1 MVSDAELSV
10 LKTMSEAVG
19 VDMMLYQSEE
29 QNGEYQGANGFYR
42 NGTVY
47 LDVHAGATKTTEQ
60 SAILLTA
67 AHELTHY
74 LRENNA
80 EAYTELQDFVMQ
92 HLIESGT
99 DIETLAK
106 KKVDKERGLISME
119 DAAEEVI
126 ADSCE
131 MMLENTQVPQ
141 MMAKE
146 NPGLFTQ
153 IREWLAEFA
162 AKLRRAF
169 EGVQARSAEAQAM
182 MQYAEELQQMWD
194 NALAGAAQNVRNNAQ
209 AEADNGTNTANN
221 GTDTANNGTDAAN
234 NGTTRGKSKRSIR
247 EIGDTDMRYVKA
259 DRQVLFGNDP
269 REWGEQL
276 TKYINKEIRKGN
288 DVLLTAPDGE
298 IIKLTA
304 TTAEK
309 GAFRNTWY
317 DNRGI
322 PHLLT
327 DAEYETKLNAEAH
340 IDELVQVSED
350 KYKGKPNV
358 PDDNGIHGSFAKDG
372 WRYRQAYFMDHDG
385 QYYDLTLSVAYGR
398 NGKVAYNVAG
408 IKKRSF
414 PEKHGSSNPKT
425 GAQGKT
431 SLDERVSQPAGE
443 VKGKS
448 SMRERDEDLQKK
460 YPKLN
465 LNEDISE
472 LDGVP
477 AVELTDGSVLPILD
491 RDRYPTHVS
500 SIEGNRI
507 DVDDLGSGGWIGDG
521 VYDPSFTSDTA
532 RYIERKQAGKRVAE
546 LRGVP
551 FNQFEDNGKSSMRDN
566 TTDDTAA
573 ERKGRQESYA
583 NLRAENA
590 KLREQLD
597 YWKGQTKLT
606 KEKTVRK
613 TDADAYAKRLT
624 EQLHNPKAREQV
636 ADEIKRMGD
645 YIVQTPGSELSYT
658 EVKDWALAIADYALQ
673 DSQTVIDVSQAGKVQ
688 SGISQYLGNEVVP
701 KMSGANRAFVN
712 SFVKLHV
719 KIVLTA
725 SEKRRKQRKSARGET
740 TQTIDIKG
748 KVRSFND
755 FGLSLIWS
763 EWGDLN
769 SRPLGPEP
777 SALPSALHPVRQLL
791 YYSFQS
797 PTCQAK
803 LSNK

>member
-1 MVSDAELSV
+1 
-10 LKTMSEAVG
+10 
-19 VDMMLYQSEE
+19 
-29 QNGEYQGANGFYR
+29 
-42 NGTVY
+42 
-47 LDVHAGATKTTEQ
+47 
-60 SAILLTA
+60 
-67 AHELTHY
+67 
-74 LRENNA
+74 
-80 EAYTELQDFVMQ
+80 MQ

-141 MMAKE
+141 IMAKE
-146 NPGLFTQ
+146 NPGLFAQ

-169 EGVQARSAEAQAM
+169 EGVQARSTEAQAM

-194 NALAGAAQNVRNNAQ
+194 NALAGAAQNVRNNGTDATN
-209 AEADNGTNTANN
+209 NGTNTANN
-221 GTDTANNGTDAAN
+221 GTNGKN
-234 NGTTRGKSKRSIR
+234 KRSIR
-247 EIGDTDMRYVKA
+247 EIGDTGMRYVKA

-309 GAFRNTWY
+309 GAFRNVWY
-317 DNRGI
+317 DTKGV

-350 KYKGKPNV
+350 KYKGKPNM
-358 PDDNGIHGSFAKDG
+358 PDENNLHGEFAKDG
-372 WRYRQAYFMDHDG
+372 WRYRQAYFMDHDCK
-385 QYYDLTLSVAYGR
+385 YYDLTLSVAYGR
-398 NGKVAYNVAG
+398 NGKIAYNIAN
-408 IKKRSF
+408 IKERSL
-414 PEKHGSSNPKT
+414 PQVRGSSNPKT
-425 GAQGKT
+425 GAQGGKA
-431 SLDERVSQPAGE
+431 SLDVRVSQPTGE
-443 VKGKS
+443 VK
-448 SMRERDEDLQKK
+448 
-460 YPKLN
+460 
-465 LNEDISE
+465 
-472 LDGVP
+472 
-477 AVELTDGSVLPILD
+477 
-491 RDRYPTHVS
+491 
-500 SIEGNRI
+500 
-507 DVDDLGSGGWIGDG
+507 
-521 VYDPSFTSDTA
+521 
-532 RYIERKQAGKRVAE
+532 
-546 LRGVP
+546 
-551 FNQFEDNGKSSMRDN
+551 GKSSMRDN

-597 YWKGQTKLT
+597 YWKGQTKRT

-624 EQLHNPKAREQV
+624 KQLHNPKAREQV

-658 EVKDWALAIADYALQ
+658 EAKDWALAIADYVLQ
-673 DSQTVIDVSQAGKVQ
+673 DSQTVIDDSQADKVQ

-701 KMSGANRAFVN
+701 KMSGANRALVN
-712 SFVKLHV
+712 PLVKMHV

-725 SEKRRKQRKSARGET
+725 SERRCAQRKS
-740 TQTIDIKG
+740 
-748 KVRSFND
+748 
-755 FGLSLIWS
+755 
-763 EWGDLN
+763 
-769 SRPLGPEP
+769 EP
-777 SALPSALHPVRQLL
+777 DE
-791 YYSFQS
+791 
-797 PTCQAK
+797 
-803 LSNK
+803 

>member
-1 MVSDAELSV
+1 
-10 LKTMSEAVG
+10 
-19 VDMMLYQSEE
+19 
-29 QNGEYQGANGFYR
+29 
-42 NGTVY
+42 
-47 LDVHAGATKTTEQ
+47 
-60 SAILLTA
+60 
-67 AHELTHY
+67 
-74 LRENNA
+74 
-80 EAYTELQDFVMQ
+80 MQ

-146 NPGLFTQ
+146 NPGLFAQ

-194 NALAGAAQNVRNNAQ
+194 NALAGAAQNTRNNTRNARNNAQ
-209 AEADNGTNTANN
+209 AETDNGTT
-221 GTDTANNGTDAAN
+221 AAN
-234 NGTTRGKSKRSIR
+234 NGTTAANNGTDSANNGTKSGKSKRSIR
-247 EIGDTDMRYVKA
+247 EIGDTGMRYVKA

-317 DNRGI
+317 DNSGI

-350 KYKGKPNV
+350 RRKGRPNA

-372 WRYRQAYFMDHDG
+372 WRYRGAYFMDHDG
-385 QYYDLTLSVAYGR
+385 KYYEVTISVAYGA
-398 NGKVAYNVAG
+398 NGKVAYNIAE

-414 PEKHGSSNPKT
+414 PEKNGSSNPKT

-431 SLDERVSQPAGE
+431 SLDARISQPTGE

-448 SMRERDEDLQKK
+448 SMRERDDAADVKTAEK
-460 YPKLN
+460 YFGTTYKIAEAGYL
-465 LNEDISE
+465 
-472 LDGVP
+472 
-477 AVELTDGSVLPILD
+477 LTDGKLLDFSGRHEGAPVGYRSVDHRDISDAFDGDYGDDSYTGGMIQFMQAGNIRLSPESGGINLSVKPNKQQLDTLDRYISNFRGEVILD
-491 RDRYPTHVS
+491 IDNANGDTVVSVEYPKRTYSKRIINDINEYFDNGTIPEQS
-500 SIEGNRI
+500 S
-507 DVDDLGSGGWIGDG
+507 DLGQ
-521 VYDPSFTSDTA
+521 F
-532 RYIERKQAGKRVAE
+532 RY
-546 LRGVP
+546 
-551 FNQFEDNGKSSMRDN
+551 SMRDN

-613 TDADAYAKRLT
+613 TDVDAYAKRLT
-624 EQLHNPKAREQV
+624 ERLHNPEAREQV

-658 EVKDWALAIADYALQ
+658 EAKDWALAIADLKFRSYQIKAQ
-673 DSQTVIDVSQAGKVQ
+673 R
-688 SGISQYLGNEVVP
+688 SGFDLERRS
-701 KMSGANRAFVN
+701 SGA
-712 SFVKLHV
+712 
-719 KIVLTA
+719 
-725 SEKRRKQRKSARGET
+725 SAR
-740 TQTIDIKG
+740 
-748 KVRSFND
+748 R
-755 FGLSLIWS
+755 
-763 EWGDLN
+763 
-769 SRPLGPEP
+769 
-777 SALPSALHPVRQLL
+777 LL
-791 YYSFQS
+791 M
-797 PTCQAK
+797 
-803 LSNK
+803 

>member
-1 MVSDAELSV
+1 
-10 LKTMSEAVG
+10 
-19 VDMMLYQSEE
+19 
-29 QNGEYQGANGFYR
+29 
-42 NGTVY
+42 
-47 LDVHAGATKTTEQ
+47 
-60 SAILLTA
+60 
-67 AHELTHY
+67 
-74 LRENNA
+74 
-80 EAYTELQDFVMQ
+80 
-92 HLIESGT
+92 
-99 DIETLAK
+99 
-106 KKVDKERGLISME
+106 
-119 DAAEEVI
+119 
-126 ADSCE
+126 
-131 MMLENTQVPQ
+131 
-141 MMAKE
+141 
-146 NPGLFTQ
+146 
-153 IREWLAEFA
+153 
-162 AKLRRAF
+162 
-169 EGVQARSAEAQAM
+169 
-182 MQYAEELQQMWD
+182 
-194 NALAGAAQNVRNNAQ
+194 
-209 AEADNGTNTANN
+209 
-221 GTDTANNGTDAAN
+221 
-234 NGTTRGKSKRSIR
+234 
-247 EIGDTDMRYVKA
+247 MRYVKA

-385 QYYDLTLSVAYGR
+385 KYYDLTLSVAHGR
-398 NGKVAYNVAG
+398 DGKVAYNIAE

-414 PEKHGSSNPKT
+414 PEKNGSSNPKT
-425 GAQGKT
+425 GAQGKA
-431 SLDERVSQPAGE
+431 SLDARVSQPAGE

-500 SIEGNRI
+500 FIDGNRI
-507 DVDDLGSGGWIGDG
+507 DVDDLRSGGWIGDG

-551 FNQFEDNGKSSMRDN
+551 FNQFEDDGKSSMRDN

-673 DSQTVIDVSQAGKVQ
+673 DSQTVIDDSQADKVQ

-701 KMSGANRAFVN
+701 KMSGANRALVN
-712 SFVKLHV
+712 PLVKMHV

-725 SEKRRKQRKSARGET
+725 SEKR
-740 TQTIDIKG
+740 
-748 KVRSFND
+748 
-755 FGLSLIWS
+755 
-763 EWGDLN
+763 
-769 SRPLGPEP
+769 
-777 SALPSALHPVRQLL
+777 
-791 YYSFQS
+791 
-797 PTCQAK
+797 
-803 LSNK
+803 

>member
-10 LKTMSEAVG
+10 LKTMSKAVG

-126 ADSCE
+126 ADSCK

-221 GTDTANNGTDAAN
+221 GTDAAN

-247 EIGDTDMRYVKA
+247 EIGDTGMRYVKA

-309 GAFRNTWY
+309 GAFRNVER
-317 DNRGI
+317 DKNGRL
-322 PHLLT
+322 HVQT

-350 KYKGKPNV
+350 KRRGKPNT
-358 PDDNGIHGSFAKDG
+358 PDENKIHGEFAKDG
-372 WRYRQAYFMDHDG
+372 WRYRGAYFMDHDG
-385 QYYDLTLSVAYGR
+385 EYYEVTISVAHGSS
-398 NGKVAYNVAG
+398 GKVVYNIAE

-414 PEKHGSSNPKT
+414 PQSNGSSNPKT
-425 GAQGKT
+425 GAQGRKA
-431 SLDERVSQPAGE
+431 SLDARVSQPAGE

-477 AVELTDGSVLPILD
+477 AVELADGSVLPILD

-500 SIEGNRI
+500 FIEGNRI
-507 DVDDLGSGGWIGDG
+507 DVDDLRSGGWIGDG
-521 VYDPSFTSDTA
+521 VYDPC
-532 RYIERKQAGKRVAE
+532 GGC
-546 LRGVP
+546 L
-551 FNQFEDNGKSSMRDN
+551 
-566 TTDDTAA
+566 
-573 ERKGRQESYA
+573 
-583 NLRAENA
+583 NLRIF
-590 KLREQLD
+590 
-597 YWKGQTKLT
+597 Y
-606 KEKTVRK
+606 
-613 TDADAYAKRLT
+613 AY
-624 EQLHNPKAREQV
+624 
-636 ADEIKRMGD
+636 
-645 YIVQTPGSELSYT
+645 
-658 EVKDWALAIADYALQ
+658 
-673 DSQTVIDVSQAGKVQ
+673 
-688 SGISQYLGNEVVP
+688 ISN
-701 KMSGANRAFVN
+701 
-712 SFVKLHV
+712 
-719 KIVLTA
+719 
-725 SEKRRKQRKSARGET
+725 
-740 TQTIDIKG
+740 
-748 KVRSFND
+748 FN
-755 FGLSLIWS
+755 
-763 EWGDLN
+763 
-769 SRPLGPEP
+769 
-777 SALPSALHPVRQLL
+777 
-791 YYSFQS
+791 
-797 PTCQAK
+797 C
-803 LSNK
+803 

>member
-1 MVSDAELSV
+1 MTYRAATKDMVSDAELSV
-10 LKTMSEAVG
+10 LKTMSKAVG
-19 VDMMLYQSEE
+19 VDMVLYQSEE

-106 KKVDKERGLISME
+106 KKVDKERGLIPME

-146 NPGLFTQ
+146 NPGLFAQ

-182 MQYAEELQQMWD
+182 MQYAEELQQIWD

-209 AEADNGTNTANN
+209 AKADNGTTATNN
-221 GTDTANNGTDAAN
+221 GTTAAN
-234 NGTTRGKSKRSIR
+234 NGTKSGKSKRSIR
-247 EIGDTDMRYVKA
+247 EIGDTGMRYVKA

-309 GAFRNTWY
+309 GAFRNIWY
-317 DNRGI
+317 DTKGT

-327 DAEYETKLNAEAH
+327 DAEYEAKLNAEAH

-350 KYKGKPNV
+350 RRKGRPNA

-372 WRYRQAYFMDHDG
+372 WRYRGAYFMDHDG
-385 QYYDLTLSVAYGR
+385 KYYEVTISVAYGA
-398 NGKVAYNVAG
+398 NGKVAYNIAE

-414 PEKHGSSNPKT
+414 PQSNGSSSPKT
-425 GAQGKT
+425 GAQGRKA
-431 SLDERVSQPAGE
+431 SLDARVSQPAGE
-443 VKGKS
+443 VK
-448 SMRERDEDLQKK
+448 
-460 YPKLN
+460 
-465 LNEDISE
+465 
-472 LDGVP
+472 
-477 AVELTDGSVLPILD
+477 
-491 RDRYPTHVS
+491 
-500 SIEGNRI
+500 
-507 DVDDLGSGGWIGDG
+507 
-521 VYDPSFTSDTA
+521 
-532 RYIERKQAGKRVAE
+532 
-546 LRGVP
+546 
-551 FNQFEDNGKSSMRDN
+551 GKSSMRDN

-624 EQLHNPKAREQV
+624 EQLHNPEAREQV

-673 DSQTVIDVSQAGKVQ
+673 DSQTVIDDSQADKVQ

-701 KMSGANRAFVN
+701 KMSGANRALVN
-712 SFVKLHV
+712 PLVKMHV

-725 SEKRRKQRKSARGET
+725 SERR
-740 TQTIDIKG
+740 
-748 KVRSFND
+748 
-755 FGLSLIWS
+755 
-763 EWGDLN
+763 
-769 SRPLGPEP
+769 
-777 SALPSALHPVRQLL
+777 
-791 YYSFQS
+791 
-797 PTCQAK
+797 
-803 LSNK
+803 

>member
-10 LKTMSEAVG
+10 LKTMSKAVG
-19 VDMMLYQSEE
+19 VDMVLYQSEE

-47 LDVHAGATKTTEQ
+47 LDVHAGATKTTQQ

-106 KKVDKERGLISME
+106 QKVAKERGLISME

-146 NPGLFTQ
+146 NPGLFAQ
-153 IREWLAEFA
+153 IREWLAEFT

-194 NALAGAAQNVRNNAQ
+194 NALAGAAQNVRNNTQ
-209 AEADNGTNTANN
+209 TEANN
-221 GTDTANNGTDAAN
+221 GTTAAN
-234 NGTTRGKSKRSIR
+234 NGTTAANNGTTSGKNSFRGY
-247 EIGDTDMRYVKA
+247 D
-259 DRQVLFGNDP
+259 
-269 REWGEQL
+269 
-276 TKYINKEIRKGN
+276 KETG
-288 DVLLTAPDGE
+288 
-298 IIKLTA
+298 
-304 TTAEK
+304 
-309 GAFRNTWY
+309 
-317 DNRGI
+317 RGI
-322 PHLLT
+322 YESNFPKGTPKAAKAERILQYIQNVWSKKPITLVVENEDGSTRKIQAQFDPTYSEERGAQT
-327 DAEYETKLNAEAH
+327 DAKKLMGGNRHGTAAEQRVTLDLADDYYSIASDAVYNYSKAETGKENAAHKGVKQWHYFVNDILFQEYGEKETTPYRVT
-340 IDELVQVSED
+340 I
-350 KYKGKPNV
+350 NV
-358 PDDNGIHGSFAKDG
+358 KERS
-372 WRYRQAYFMDHDG
+372 DG
-385 QYYDLTLSVAYGR
+385 QYVYSFSAEKQNERPSTRQTLHADVTSTAESDEG
-398 NGKVAYNVAG
+398 NA
-408 IKKRSF
+408 RSF
-414 PEKHGSSNPKT
+414 NNSISRSEENDNTKF
-425 GAQGKT
+425 
-431 SLDERVSQPAGE
+431 SQ
-443 VKGKS
+443 
-448 SMRERDEDLQKK
+448 RERDEDLQKK

-500 SIEGNRI
+500 FIEGNRI
-507 DVDDLGSGGWIGDG
+507 DVDDLRSGGWIGDG

-551 FNQFEDNGKSSMRDN
+551 FNQFEDDGKSSMRDN

-597 YWKGQTKLT
+597 YWKGQTKRT

-613 TDADAYAKRLT
+613 TDVDAYAKRLT

-636 ADEIKRMGD
+636 ADELKRMGD

-658 EVKDWALAIADYALQ
+658 
-673 DSQTVIDVSQAGKVQ
+673 
-688 SGISQYLGNEVVP
+688 
-701 KMSGANRAFVN
+701 
-712 SFVKLHV
+712 
-719 KIVLTA
+719 
-725 SEKRRKQRKSARGET
+725 
-740 TQTIDIKG
+740 
-748 KVRSFND
+748 
-755 FGLSLIWS
+755 
-763 EWGDLN
+763 
-769 SRPLGPEP
+769 
-777 SALPSALHPVRQLL
+777 
-791 YYSFQS
+791 
-797 PTCQAK
+797 
-803 LSNK
+803 

>member
-1 MVSDAELSV
+1 
-10 LKTMSEAVG
+10 
-19 VDMMLYQSEE
+19 
-29 QNGEYQGANGFYR
+29 
-42 NGTVY
+42 
-47 LDVHAGATKTTEQ
+47 
-60 SAILLTA
+60 
-67 AHELTHY
+67 
-74 LRENNA
+74 
-80 EAYTELQDFVMQ
+80 MQ

-146 NPGLFTQ
+146 NPGLFVQ

-169 EGVQARSAEAQAM
+169 EGVQARCAEAQAM
-182 MQYAEELQQMWD
+182 MQYAEELQQIWD
-194 NALAGAAQNVRNNAQ
+194 NALAGAAQNVRNNTQ
-209 AEADNGTNTANN
+209 TEADN
-221 GTDTANNGTDAAN
+221 GTDTANNGTTSEKN
-234 NGTTRGKSKRSIR
+234 KRSIR
-247 EIGDTDMRYVKA
+247 EIGDTGMRYVKA
-259 DRQVLFGNDP
+259 DRQVLFGSDP

-298 IIKLTA
+298 IIKLSA

-431 SLDERVSQPAGE
+431 SLDGRVSQPAGE

-448 SMRERDEDLQKK
+448 SMR
-460 YPKLN
+460 
-465 LNEDISE
+465 
-472 LDGVP
+472 
-477 AVELTDGSVLPILD
+477 
-491 RDRYPTHVS
+491 
-500 SIEGNRI
+500 
-507 DVDDLGSGGWIGDG
+507 
-521 VYDPSFTSDTA
+521 
-532 RYIERKQAGKRVAE
+532 
-546 LRGVP
+546 
-551 FNQFEDNGKSSMRDN
+551 DN
-566 TTDDTAA
+566 TTDD
-573 ERKGRQESYA
+573 
-583 NLRAENA
+583 
-590 KLREQLD
+590 
-597 YWKGQTKLT
+597 
-606 KEKTVRK
+606 
-613 TDADAYAKRLT
+613 
-624 EQLHNPKAREQV
+624 
-636 ADEIKRMGD
+636 
-645 YIVQTPGSELSYT
+645 
-658 EVKDWALAIADYALQ
+658 
-673 DSQTVIDVSQAGKVQ
+673 
-688 SGISQYLGNEVVP
+688 
-701 KMSGANRAFVN
+701 F
-712 SFVKLHV
+712 
-719 KIVLTA
+719 
-725 SEKRRKQRKSARGET
+725 
-740 TQTIDIKG
+740 
-748 KVRSFND
+748 
-755 FGLSLIWS
+755 
-763 EWGDLN
+763 
-769 SRPLGPEP
+769 
-777 SALPSALHPVRQLL
+777 
-791 YYSFQS
+791 
-797 PTCQAK
+797 
-803 LSNK
+803 

>member
-1 MVSDAELSV
+1 MTYRAATKDMVSDAELSV
-10 LKTMSEAVG
+10 LKTMSKAVG
-19 VDMMLYQSEE
+19 VDMVLYQSEE

-146 NPGLFTQ
+146 NPGLFAQ

-182 MQYAEELQQMWD
+182 MQYAEELQQIWD
-194 NALAGAAQNVRNNAQ
+194 NALAGAARNTRNNTQNARNNAQ
-209 AEADNGTNTANN
+209 AETDNGTNTANN
-221 GTDTANNGTDAAN
+221 GTTTANNGTKS
-234 NGTTRGKSKRSIR
+234 GKNKRSIR
-247 EIGDTDMRYVKA
+247 EIGDTGMRYVKA

-309 GAFRNTWY
+309 GAFRNIWY
-317 DNRGI
+317 DAKGV

-350 KYKGKPNV
+350 KYKGKSNM
-358 PDDNGIHGSFAKDG
+358 PDENNLHGEFAKDG

-385 QYYDLTLSVAYGR
+385 KYYDLTLSVAYGR
-398 NGKVAYNVAG
+398 DGKIAYNIAN
-408 IKKRSF
+408 IKERSL
-414 PEKHGSSNPKT
+414 PQVRGSSNPKT
-425 GAQGKT
+425 GAQGGKA
-431 SLDERVSQPAGE
+431 SLDARVSQPAGE
-443 VKGKS
+443 VK
-448 SMRERDEDLQKK
+448 
-460 YPKLN
+460 
-465 LNEDISE
+465 
-472 LDGVP
+472 
-477 AVELTDGSVLPILD
+477 
-491 RDRYPTHVS
+491 
-500 SIEGNRI
+500 
-507 DVDDLGSGGWIGDG
+507 
-521 VYDPSFTSDTA
+521 
-532 RYIERKQAGKRVAE
+532 
-546 LRGVP
+546 
-551 FNQFEDNGKSSMRDN
+551 GKSSMRDN

-613 TDADAYAKRLT
+613 ADVDAYAKRLT
-624 EQLHNPKAREQV
+624 EQLHNPEAREQV

-658 EVKDWALAIADYALQ
+658 EVKDWALAIADLKFRSYQIKAQ
-673 DSQTVIDVSQAGKVQ
+673 R
-688 SGISQYLGNEVVP
+688 SGFDLERRS
-701 KMSGANRAFVN
+701 SGA
-712 SFVKLHV
+712 S
-719 KIVLTA
+719 T
-725 SEKRRKQRKSARGET
+725 RR
-740 TQTIDIKG
+740 
-748 KVRSFND
+748 
-755 FGLSLIWS
+755 
-763 EWGDLN
+763 
-769 SRPLGPEP
+769 
-777 SALPSALHPVRQLL
+777 LL
-791 YYSFQS
+791 M
-797 PTCQAK
+797 
-803 LSNK
+803 

>member
-1 MVSDAELSV
+1 
-10 LKTMSEAVG
+10 
-19 VDMMLYQSEE
+19 
-29 QNGEYQGANGFYR
+29 
-42 NGTVY
+42 
-47 LDVHAGATKTTEQ
+47 
-60 SAILLTA
+60 
-67 AHELTHY
+67 
-74 LRENNA
+74 
-80 EAYTELQDFVMQ
+80 MQ

-146 NPGLFTQ
+146 NPGLFAQ

-182 MQYAEELQQMWD
+182 MQYAEELQQIWD
-194 NALAGAAQNVRNNAQ
+194 NALVGAAQNVR
-209 AEADNGTNTANN
+209 
-221 GTDTANNGTDAAN
+221 NNGTDAAN
-234 NGTTRGKSKRSIR
+234 NGTTSANNGTGTANNGTTSGKNKRSIR
-247 EIGDTDMRYVKA
+247 EIGDTGMRYVKA

-298 IIKLTA
+298 IIKLTND
-304 TTAEK
+304 TAEK
-309 GAFRNTWY
+309 GAFRNTDY
-317 DNRGI
+317 GKDGR
-322 PHLLT
+322 PHVMT
-327 DAEYETKLNAEAH
+327 DTEYETKLNAEAH
-340 IDELVQVSED
+340 VDELIQVSGD
-350 KYKGKPNV
+350 KYKGRPNV
-358 PDDNGIHGSFAKDG
+358 PDYNGVHGEFARDG

-385 QYYDLTLSVAYGR
+385 KYYDLTLSVAHGR
-398 NGKVAYNVAG
+398 DGKVAYNIAN
-408 IKKRSF
+408 IKERSF
-414 PEKHGSSNPKT
+414 PNFRGSSNPKT
-425 GAQGKT
+425 GAQGGKA
-431 SLDERVSQPAGE
+431 SLDARVSQPAGE

-500 SIEGNRI
+500 FIEGNRI
-507 DVDDLGSGGWIGDG
+507 DVDDLRSGGWIGDG

-613 TDADAYAKRLT
+613 SDVDAYAKRLT

-658 EVKDWALAIADYALQ
+658 EVKDWALAIADLKFRSYQIKAQRSGFDLEEQ
-673 DSQTVIDVSQAGKVQ
+673 RSERETTFDVKHKKSSQAIRSLRRR
-688 SGISQYLGNEVVP
+688 SGR
-701 KMSGANRAFVN
+701 SGE
-712 SFVKLHV
+712 
-719 KIVLTA
+719 I
-725 SEKRRKQRKSARGET
+725 
-740 TQTIDIKG
+740 
-748 KVRSFND
+748 
-755 FGLSLIWS
+755 
-763 EWGDLN
+763 
-769 SRPLGPEP
+769 
-777 SALPSALHPVRQLL
+777 
-791 YYSFQS
+791 
-797 PTCQAK
+797 
-803 LSNK
+803 